1 MGFQDISSQDKAS
14 PIEGLMDVKLPK
26 SLLESVNLG
35 KICSKYDSDDSNDKA
50 EDYFNDQVGNPVKKM
65 A

>member
-1 MGFQDISSQDKAS
+1 
-14 PIEGLMDVKLPK
+14 MDVKLPK